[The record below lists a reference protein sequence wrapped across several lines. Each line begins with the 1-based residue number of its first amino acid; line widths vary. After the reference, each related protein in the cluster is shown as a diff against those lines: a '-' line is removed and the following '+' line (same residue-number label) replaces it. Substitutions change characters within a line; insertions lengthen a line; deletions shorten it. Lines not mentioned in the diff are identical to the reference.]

1 MCLRDN
7 SFLNVTQ
14 ESTLVL
20 EGVPLPAT
28 GWHVL
33 LLPAGLLAGG
43 DARDQVADVPQNVM
57 GFWLC
62 PLVER
67 SLLNLG
73 IRVCRLTGAK
83 LGDCEHRFSKEVTG
97 DNAKWV
103 CFVFVFFLSESH
115 DLWDLSTPARLNL
128 GHSNESPDSKLLD
141 DQETSTSH
149 LKSTPQFPI
158 CALPLPL
165 ALFTCF
171 STAAPEAE
179 VTVIDSTG
187 CQAPDWDWART

>member
-1 MCLRDN
+1 MIGQRKSGNASHLHKTQDWEPHGSSVLLGSLISALCLGASSQYSLSLYQLVCLLGQLIPECYTRVH
-7 SFLNVTQ
+7 SC
-14 ESTLVL
+14 VL

-28 GWHVL
+28 VWHVL

-43 DARDQVADVPQNVM
+43 DASDQVADVPQNLM
-57 GFWLC
+57 GFWLS

-103 CFVFVFFLSESH
+103 CFVCFFFCLSLMTYGISV
-115 DLWDLSTPARLNL
+115 PQARIEP
-128 GHSNESPDSKLLD
+128 GP
-141 DQETSTSH
+141 
-149 LKSTPQFPI
+149 
-158 CALPLPL
+158 
-165 ALFTCF
+165 
-171 STAAPEAE
+171 
-179 VTVIDSTG
+179 
-187 CQAPDWDWART
+187 